1 MGMSSDGAGEDGLA
15 AEINVT
21 PMVDVLLSLL
31 IIFMVSQPSPANE
44 QIPLNVPQDS
54 VVQNPSDP
62 NASLLVS
69 VAADGTVKLG
79 KSPVPNEYDQLVE
92 AFKNNEKAQED
103 DKVVVKG
110 DEKAKYGAII
120 TVMAAA
126 HEAGIEQVGVAS
138 ERL

>member
-1 MGMSSDGAGEDGLA
+1 MLARHMSDGLS

-79 KSPVPNEYDQLVE
+79 KTPVAPGYDQMVE

-110 DEKAKYGAII
+110 DEKARYGAII
-120 TVMAAA
+120 DVMAAA
-126 HEAGIEQVGVAS
+126 HEAGIEQVGIAS

>member
-1 MGMSSDGAGEDGLA
+1 MG
-15 AEINVT
+15 
-21 PMVDVLLSLL
+21 
-31 IIFMVSQPSPANE
+31 
-44 QIPLNVPQDS
+44 
-54 VVQNPSDP
+54 
-62 NASLLVS
+62 
-69 VAADGTVKLG
+69 ADGTVKLG
-79 KSPVPNEYDQLVE
+79 KSPVPNEYDALVE